1 MLHPLVCELFEGW
14 LCVKA
19 FSTHYTVFQN
29 NCPSGLIIIISQ
41 AAQRKLLTQ
50 PSIT

>member
-1 MLHPLVCELFEGW
+1 MLYPLVCELFEGW

-29 NCPSGLIIIISQ
+29 SCPSGLIIIISQ

-50 PSIT
+50 P